1 MLGKELRC
9 TQKKTRRAYYDE
21 MVKDERV
28 LTQVVNRLA
37 SGKPT
42 LGEWEGICCQLQLS
56 ARSTREPPVQRENFG
71 LSSWGLQMQFLATWR
86 GVLSATAN
94 VLTQIVQQVPADW
107 QNAIWIWLFWY
118 SLQLMVLAFFL
129 RSHLLKLVQLSCL
142 GMDTGEIP
150 EKVTKRMLDA
160 ATKNPSGIRE
170 QRHVFFGLAISW
182 SLQFRGTDWDF
193 AVVVDFDLMQT
204 SWCTCTWLI
213 TILTHKAP
221 SYMGYTPVT
230 YMIIYVYII
239 IHDHICKSSHQSC
252 KYRRLGYHMFQTLG
266 ISGYKEH
273 IDFTAPRDPSSAKY
287 SVNATVSI
295 MGHAL
300 ATLKSGAGKPPMGF
314 SLDLPLDH
322 WRKASIN
329 HQHSATSMKH
339 PKQTINIHQDPST
352 SINIHQG
359 ESMVD

>member
-1 MLGKELRC
+1 
-9 TQKKTRRAYYDE
+9 
-21 MVKDERV
+21 
-28 LTQVVNRLA
+28 
-37 SGKPT
+37 
-42 LGEWEGICCQLQLS
+42 
-56 ARSTREPPVQRENFG
+56 
-71 LSSWGLQMQFLATWR
+71 
-86 GVLSATAN
+86 
-94 VLTQIVQQVPADW
+94 
-107 QNAIWIWLFWY
+107 
-118 SLQLMVLAFFL
+118 
-129 RSHLLKLVQLSCL
+129 
-142 GMDTGEIP
+142 
-150 EKVTKRMLDA
+150 
-160 ATKNPSGIRE
+160 
-170 QRHVFFGLAISW
+170 
-182 SLQFRGTDWDF
+182 
-193 AVVVDFDLMQT
+193 
-204 SWCTCTWLI
+204 
-213 TILTHKAP
+213 
-221 SYMGYTPVT
+221 
-230 YMIIYVYII
+230 
-239 IHDHICKSSHQSC
+239 
-252 KYRRLGYHMFQTLG
+252 MFQTLG